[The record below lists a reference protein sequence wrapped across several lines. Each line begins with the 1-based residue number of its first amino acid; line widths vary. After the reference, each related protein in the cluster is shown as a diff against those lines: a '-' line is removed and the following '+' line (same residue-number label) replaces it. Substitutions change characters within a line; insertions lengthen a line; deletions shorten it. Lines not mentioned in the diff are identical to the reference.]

1 MNRSDLKRQN
11 MMLVLKDIS
20 DKDKS
25 IYDLIS
31 DTGISYQNINRILKQ
46 LLTAKIIE
54 KHAPARQKTGRRA
67 IYYKFSDKINCTYI
81 EERQSSFYLITI
93 NVFGEVVNRIDY
105 KIRRNISLEEN
116 IRDFLRISSYKYS
129 YNALCVDTLLYCT
142 DESARYFPESFK
154 RIDKVKAILEI
165 MSEEDKVVLF
175 NIENKI
181 YVYAYGKPL
190 ILQENSSIEDIKRII
205 HIDLEYEFPKATMGV
220 IVAVERHALKNII
233 SLTKSY
239 WENLNSF
246 LSL

>member
-11 MMLVLKDIS
+11 MMLILKAIS

-25 IYDLIS
+25 IYDLMS
-31 DTGISYQNINRILKQ
+31 ETGISYQNINRILKQ
-46 LLTAKIIE
+46 LLSAKIIE
-54 KHAPARQKTGRRA
+54 KHAPVRQQTGRRV
-67 IYYKFSDKINCTYI
+67 IYYKFTNKINCTYI
-81 EERQSSFYLITI
+81 EERQNSFYLISI
-93 NVFGEVVNRIDY
+93 NVFGEVVNRLDY

-116 IRDFLRISSYKYS
+116 IHDFLRISSHKYS
-129 YNALCVDTLLYCT
+129 YNALCVDTLVYCT
-142 DESARYFPESFK
+142 DESAKLFPDNFK
-154 RIDKVKAILEI
+154 RIDKVNAILEI

-190 ILQENSSIEDIKRII
+190 ALQENSNIEDIKRVI

-239 WENLNSF
+239 
-246 LSL
+246 